1 MENTA
6 NDPRC
11 ADDIAGEIWM
21 QYPLRLWALAERNA
35 RSDSSSIILT
45 IFKQIFTDMH
55 TPTSQF
61 CHRREDVVSR
71 MRLGSGHVTSPSN
84 KVSWNAARHR
94 LEVDRA
100 KLPSRQILT
109 YSLRDERHSGLGWGR
124 GGGGRQQIFTAVDDT
139 SHSAEPGQSGMLLY
153 YPRPG
158 PRLLSR
164 IV

>member
-45 IFKQIFTDMH
+45 IFKQIFTNMH
-55 TPTSQF
+55 TPTSQS

-109 YSLRDERHSGLGWGR
+109 YSLRDERHSGLGWGWEATNCHCR
-124 GGGGRQQIFTAVDDT
+124 
-139 SHSAEPGQSGMLLY
+139 
-153 YPRPG
+153 
-158 PRLLSR
+158 
-164 IV
+164 

>member
-45 IFKQIFTDMH
+45 IFKQIFTNMH

-109 YSLRDERHSGLGWGR
+109 YSLRDERHSGLGWVR
-124 GGGGRQQIFTAVDDT
+124 EATNFHCSWWHLT
-139 SHSAEPGQSGMLLY
+139 
-153 YPRPG
+153 
-158 PRLLSR
+158 LSR
-164 IV
+164 ARAKWNVVVLSSPRAQTVI

>member
-1 MENTA
+1 
-6 NDPRC
+6 
-11 ADDIAGEIWM
+11 
-21 QYPLRLWALAERNA
+21 
-35 RSDSSSIILT
+35 
-45 IFKQIFTDMH
+45 MH

-109 YSLRDERHSGLGWGR
+109 YSLRDERHSGLGWEATNFYCR
-124 GGGGRQQIFTAVDDT
+124 
-139 SHSAEPGQSGMLLY
+139 
-153 YPRPG
+153 
-158 PRLLSR
+158 
-164 IV
+164 